1 MSESEKLNRSL
12 TPCLDENRVDDE
24 NCGDTSKEIELS
36 DISDDDEEWSECNNK
51 SDDIR
56 TNGNG
61 DQSKESTFKKIT
73 RNNRERNY
81 RDNVRRRTDSKDYY
95 SNRVSNMNRRFD
107 NSRRKEI
114 ERYNV
119 RKVIANREFSIS
131 RSRSRSF
138 SPPSRVD
145 ISSSR
150 QLKHSSFS
158 PKRDIYKQSLSPVSR
173 QKRYSPISPR
183 HSSSPIS
190 PRHQYRAFPYNR
202 RSLTPEEVIR
212 RSRSK
217 HRHTKTSKHT
227 YFHLF
232 FSSILI

>member
-36 DISDDDEEWSECNNK
+36 DISDEDEEWSECNNK

-61 DQSKESTFKKIT
+61 DQSAKDSAFKKIT

-81 RDNVRRRTDSKDYY
+81 RDNVRRRNDSKDYY
-95 SNRVSNMNRRFD
+95 SNRVSNINRRFD

-145 ISSSR
+145 IPSSR
-150 QLKHSSFS
+150 QPKHSSFS
-158 PKRDIYKQSLSPVSR
+158 PKRDIYKQSLSPMSR

-183 HSSSPIS
+183 HSSSPD
-190 PRHQYRAFPYNR
+190 QYRTFPYNR
-202 RSLTPEEVIR
+202 RSLTPEEVTR

-217 HRHTKTSKHT
+217 HRHTKTRKFT
-227 YFHLF
+227 LLPY
-232 FSSILI
+232 I

>member
-12 TPCLDENRVDDE
+12 TPCLDENRVEDE
-24 NCGDTSKEIELS
+24 SCADNSKEIELS
-36 DISDDDEEWSECNNK
+36 DISDEDEEWSECNNK

-61 DQSKESTFKKIT
+61 DRMKESAFKKIT

-81 RDNVRRRTDSKDYY
+81 RDNVRKRTDGNDYY
-95 SNRVSNMNRRFD
+95 TNRSNMRRFD

-138 SPPSRVD
+138 SPQRVEIPSR
-145 ISSSR
+145 
-150 QLKHSSFS
+150 QPKHSSFS
-158 PKRDIYKQSLSPVSR
+158 PKRDIYKQSLSPMSR

-183 HSSSPIS
+183 HSSSPD
-190 PRHQYRAFPYNR
+190 PYRAFPYSR
-202 RSLTPEEVIR
+202 RSLTPEEATR

-217 HRHTKTSKHT
+217 HRHTKTRKI
-227 YFHLF
+227 Y
-232 FSSILI
+232 